1 MKKPSRLDY
10 AYAVGRVR
18 VLERDLVERA
28 VFSEAAEEKDF
39 VSSLKIIFDAGKFSE
54 ESVIV
59 KDTKELDDF
68 LQNEEEQL
76 LRLLEKIL
84 LEKDIMELFLE
95 EKKPDEALKI
105 TKKVKYTFFN
115 DYIKHKIDLANLKIV
130 LRLKYLGAPKEKFER
145 LILKG
150 GFLDE
155 KILLQNY
162 EASFAEI
169 GEKIEASPYSELWNK
184 AVDTL
189 EAKETFIDLERGIE
203 DFLMRYLRKAKYIV
217 FGPEPVFTYGLAK
230 RHELRLL
237 RLLGV
242 GKLTAIP
249 VELLKQRISETYV

>member
-18 VLERDLVERA
+18 VLEKDLVERA

-39 VSSLKIIFDAGKFSE
+39 ASSLKIIFDAGKFSE

-95 EKKPDEALKI
+95 DKKPDEALKI
-105 TKKVKYTFFN
+105 TKRVKYTFFN

-130 LRLKYLGAPKEKFER
+130 LRLKYLSAPKERFEQ

-162 EASFAEI
+162 EESFAEL
-169 GEKIEASPYSELWNK
+169 GEKIQASPYSELWNK
-184 AVDTL
+184 AINTL
-189 EAKETFIDLERGIE
+189 EEKETFIDLERGIE
-203 DFLMRYLRKAKYIV
+203 DWLMKYLRKAKYIV
-217 FGPEPVFTYGLAK
+217 FGPEPVFAYGLAK
-230 RHELRLL
+230 RQELRLL

-242 GKLTAIP
+242 GKLNAIP
-249 VELLKQRISETYV
+249 AELLKQRISETYV